1 MDPDAGRPTSDVG
14 GTAAHGSAWS
24 YIGVGCITVPI
35 GFFGGGMIGVLV
47 AKVVGGI
54 TECAPPEGL
63 PACNTWEYLYTG
75 ALIGLVGL
83 PLLSVLRLR
92 AGRAK
97 AGKHTEQ

>member
-1 MDPDAGRPTSDVG
+1 MPPADRRQPPDV
-14 GTAAHGSAWS
+14 GTAAPKGSTWS

-35 GFFGGGMIGVLV
+35 GFFGGGMIAVLI

-54 TECAPPEGL
+54 QHCPPPEGL
-63 PACNTWEYLYTG
+63 PACNTWEYLYPG

-92 AGRAK
+92 AGRTK
-97 AGKHTEQ
+97 PGEQTDL